1 MIFFRFFLVLLLFNI
16 PLFAKE
22 NVKYIPTSYAFKSSR
37 PLIYLDAGHGGQNI
51 GAKINSPYTEE
62 KKLALLM
69 THYTKKHLEKLGYRV
84 SLTRSRDFFVPLP
97 KRVNMANSHKADLFI
112 SIHFNSCSSQDVEG
126 IEVYYFNSS
135 NKRAFASKGLATEV
149 LNRMLM
155 RTGAKSRGVKKSN
168 MYVLKG
174 TKMPAILIEGG
185 FLTNRKER
193 DQVRKKEYLDKL
205 AKGTA
210 EGIHQ
215 FVKSQG
221 L

>member
-1 MIFFRFFLVLLLFNI
+1 MIFRVFFTFLLFNV
-16 PLFAKE
+16 LVFAQKNE
-22 NVKYIPTSYAFKSSR
+22 KGIETPYHFKSSR

-51 GAKINSPYTEE
+51 GAKIASPYTEE

-69 THYTKKHLEKLGYRV
+69 THYTKKYLEKLGYRV

-97 KRVNMANSHKADLFI
+97 KRVSLANSHKADLFI
-112 SIHFNSCSSQDVEG
+112 SLHFNSCSSREVEG

-135 NKRAFASKGLATEV
+135 NKRAFSSRELATEV

-155 RTGAKSRGVKKSN
+155 RTGAKSRGVKKGN
-168 MYVLKG
+168 IYVLRE

-185 FLTNRKER
+185 FLTNKKER
-193 DQVRKKEYLDKL
+193 DLVRKKEYLDKL

-221 L
+221 F